1 MKTLVA
7 ALSIATATML
17 CSASA
22 ANAQQDQPFCLRDG
36 EGKLDCHFETMAQ
49 CQEALKAGPSKATG
63 TCVPNPK
70 TKQ

>member
-1 MKTLVA
+1 MKTLIA
-7 ALSIATATML
+7 ASSIATAML
-17 CSASA
+17 WSTFA

-49 CQEALKAGPSKATG
+49 CEDALKKGPTRVG